1 MSGSDF
7 AVMDVATVSLVLLL
21 NLGRAAS
28 AMASGLAERAVST
41 AAASCAGAD
50 SGRATV
56 WRQMRDLLEVFENAQ

>member
-28 AMASGLAERAVST
+28 AMASGLAESSIDRGGLVRGGGLGEGYSL
-41 AAASCAGAD
+41 ASHSDIG
-50 SGRATV
+50 
-56 WRQMRDLLEVFENAQ
+56 